1 MWLIFIH
8 LREVLYNCG
17 ISYIWGSNIHY
28 LVYSIFTVP
37 GSEMRF
43 KSIRPAVFAY
53 DFYLSFVPD
62 DEDSVQRVRDLLSQ
76 HKSDVKFF
84 IPNQQTQE
92 NATEERIFSSM
103 KICSRFVQRW
113 LILHSKITIM
123 QIRYIHVIVCRIL
136 ELYGSR
142 YVLLDL

>member
-1 MWLIFIH
+1 
-8 LREVLYNCG
+8 
-17 ISYIWGSNIHY
+17 
-28 LVYSIFTVP
+28 
-37 GSEMRF
+37 MRF